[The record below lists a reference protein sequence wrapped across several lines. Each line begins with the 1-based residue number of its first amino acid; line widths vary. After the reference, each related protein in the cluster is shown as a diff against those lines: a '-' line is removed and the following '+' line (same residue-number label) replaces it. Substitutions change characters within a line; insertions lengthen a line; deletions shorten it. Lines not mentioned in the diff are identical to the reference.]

1 MDRAELGRLPREELI
16 ELVLRLQELVGA
28 LRRQVEALRG
38 LEARVA
44 ELEAAAAAARPSA
57 PPKTP
62 DNSSVP
68 PSQGFQ
74 ANRAARRQRTR
85 GPKRGHVGRGRHRQ
99 VPDVIVRCRPEQ
111 CAGCGAALPAAGQR
125 RVGRSQVVEVV
136 PARAVVVEAWRY
148 AARCAACGVRTV
160 AAAPA
165 GLEATRTFGPEIE
178 ALLAYFHERHHL
190 SYARL
195 VEVCDQVLGLRL
207 SQGAVAN
214 ALARVAERAR
224 PRYAAIGAAV
234 RASPVIGSDETRAR
248 VDGQTWWQWV
258 FQSAQASYHVLAP
271 TRAATV
277 IDAFLAGT
285 EPPVWIADLY
295 AAQVGTAAGVYQV
308 CLAHQIRDLTYAVEA
323 DDLEGRVWAVA
334 LRHLFGRAIR
344 LHHEREQIAPA
355 SFSRRRTR
363 VLTAAQRLI
372 FGPPLGHGPA
382 WALQQRYRRHW
393 DALFVFL
400 DRTDV
405 APTNNAS
412 ERDLRNSVIHRKVT
426 GGYRSRWGAE
436 ASAIF
441 TSILT
446 TARKQGDNLLDALRT
461 VTSPAPQLVHDMA
474 T

>member
-1 MDRAELGRLPREELI
+1 MDRAELARLTREDLI

-28 LRRQVEALRG
+28 LAQQHAGLTG

-44 ELEAAAAAARPSA
+44 ELEAELARRRE
-57 PPKTP
+57 PPKTSN
-62 DNSSVP
+62 NSSIP
-68 PSQGFQ
+68 PSQGFK
-74 ANRAARRQRTR
+74 ANRSERRRKKR
-85 GPKRGHVGRGRHRQ
+85 GPKRGHVGRSRHRQ
-99 VPDVIVRCRPEQ
+99 VPDVIVRCRPER
-111 CAGCGAALPAAGQR
+111 CAGCGAALPESGQR
-125 RVGRSQVVEVV
+125 RVGRSQVVDLV

-148 AARCAACGVRTV
+148 AARCRACGTRTV

-165 GLEATRTFGPEIE
+165 GLEAERTFGPEIE

-190 SYARL
+190 GYERL

-224 PRYAAIGAAV
+224 PQYAAIGAAV
-234 RASPVIGSDETRAR
+234 RASPVLGSDETGAR
-248 VDGQTWWQWV
+248 VDGKTWWQWV
-258 FQSAQASYHVLAP
+258 FRTAQASYHVLAP
-271 TRAATV
+271 TRGATV

-285 EPPVWIADLY
+285 EPEVWLSDLY
-295 AAQVGTAAGVYQV
+295 APQIGTAAGLHQV
-308 CLAHQIRDLTYAVEA
+308 CLAHQIRDLTYVVEA
-323 DDLEGRVWAVA
+323 DDLAGRVWAVA

-344 LHHEREQIAPA
+344 LHHERGQLAPA
-355 SFSRRRTR
+355 SFANRRTR
-363 VLTAAQRLI
+363 VVTAARRLI

-382 WALQQRYRRHW
+382 WTLQQRYRRHW
-393 DALFVFL
+393 DDLFVFL

-405 APTNNAS
+405 EPTNNGA

-426 GGYRSRWGAE
+426 GGYRSTWGAE
-436 ASAIF
+436 ASAIV

-446 TARKQGDNLLDALRT
+446 TARKRGDNLLDALRA
-461 VTSPAPQLVHDMA
+461 VAAPSPLQPADTA